1 MIASVRAPSLVEAA
15 ATRLRTGPAS
25 TIELA
30 RDVLRVAGPPGPVAA
45 AVHTLLGADERFC
58 VDGSGTWSFDDGRAG
73 PDLATLDFAVVDV
86 ETTGGSFAAGHRIV
100 EIAVVPVSGGQIGG
114 VWSTLV
120 NPGRL
125 LPRAVQSLTGIG
137 DSVVLDAPYFD
148 HVADEVSARLAA
160 GCFVAHNATFDWRFV
175 SAELVRALGSA
186 PSVPRLCTVR
196 LTRRLLPSLRRR
208 SLDAVTRHYG
218 IQILDRHRAHGDAV
232 AAARVLLRLLDEAR
246 RRGITNLWSL
256 QRFVATRSQG
266 RRARI

>member
-45 AVHTLLGADERFC
+45 AVHALLGADERFC

-148 HVADEVSARLAA
+148 HVADEVSARLAGRVFRGTQRDLRLA
-160 GCFVAHNATFDWRFV
+160 LRERGARARSRVGTVGAEALHGAPYAPVASESPPTKPGRRHA
-175 SAELVRALGSA
+175 ALRDPDPGPA
-186 PSVPRLCTVR
+186 PGPW
-196 LTRRLLPSLRRR
+196 RR
-208 SLDAVTRHYG
+208 S
-218 IQILDRHRAHGDAV
+218 
-232 AAARVLLRLLDEAR
+232 
-246 RRGITNLWSL
+246 RGGSRTASSSG
-256 QRFVATRSQG
+256 RSQKEG
-266 RRARI
+266 NH